1 MGNEVFRMLLRAQK
15 SEGDIV
21 ATFIGNNS
29 TPVKLFLDNISYI
42 LKRIRCKGY
51 KINDDNT
58 VIFNDT
64 NDHTVN
70 FYLKDKNN
78 YSLNMK
84 GLRVKNI
91 KLPENIT
98 SLSLDCFLNGPLES
112 INLDY
117 IENYGRT
124 CFANTQL
131 KGDIIINKGVIG
143 AAIFANTKITSL
155 TINTNSTALYSYSAS
170 GFCSKCKNLTTVQLP
185 NTITKFEDYCFS
197 DCINLDTINKPSN
210 LIVIGNRCF
219 YNTIKLLHFDLS
231 NIQSIGTRAFY
242 NSGLSGIITIPNTV
256 TSLGGSVFHNCNNIT
271 KLIINNN
278 NVTELKSELT
288 TALGGFASHC
298 SNLEEVILPNNIEII
313 DAYCFTNDI
322 KLATINVPTN
332 LKSIGNYAF
341 KNTNINN
348 FDLTGS
354 LIETIGVEA
363 FHGTKLSGTIVIPNT
378 VTSIG
383 GGVFNNCHNITKI
396 IVNADITTINSYTY
410 GGVFQNMNNLEEVV
424 LPSNLITIGTS
435 NFINC
440 PKLTTINLSD
450 TIESIGDRCF
460 RNSNYVFT
468 KLPLNLKYLGT
479 NVPQKAIGDHIIPDG
494 ITSLNG
500 GSYNQT
506 SITSID
512 CGKNVTII
520 GDKQGADNVNHVC
533 NHCYNLNKIIIRDK
547 VTTIADYSFADTKNT
562 CITIVYPTTPPE
574 IGSNCFNLVS
584 KFYVPNN
591 SINDYKTA
599 TNWIQYANKIYP
611 LSEYSE

>member
-1 MGNEVFRMLLRAQK
+1 MGNEVFTMLLRAQK

-29 TPVKLFLDNISYI
+29 TPVKLFLDSMSNI
-42 LKRIRCKGY
+42 LKRIKCKGF

-58 VIFNDT
+58 IIFNDT

-98 SLSLDCFLNGPLES
+98 SLSLDCFINGPLES

-143 AAIFANTKITSL
+143 AAIFANTEITSL
-155 TINTNSTALYSYSAS
+155 TINTYLTALLSYSNS

-185 NTITKFEDYCFS
+185 NTITNFEDYCFQ
-197 DCINLDTINKPSN
+197 DCINLDTINKPTN
-210 LIVIGNRCF
+210 LTYIGIRCF
-219 YNTIKLLHFDLS
+219 CNTIKLLHFDLS
-231 NIQSIGTRAFY
+231 NIQTIRDRAFF
-242 NSGLSGIITIPNTV
+242 NSGISGIITIPNTV
-256 TSLGGSVFHNCNNIT
+256 SSLGSSIFQSCNNIT

-278 NVTELKSELT
+278 NVTALRSENV
-288 TALGGFASHC
+288 TAYGGFASHC
-298 SNLEEVILPNNIEII
+298 DNLEEVVLPNSIEII
-313 DAYCFTNDI
+313 DQLCFMNDK
-322 KLATINVPTN
+322 KLSTINVPTN
-332 LKSIGNYAF
+332 LKTIGDYAF

-354 LIETIGVEA
+354 LIKTIGIEA
-363 FHGTKLSGTIVIPNT
+363 FYNTNLSGTIVIPNT
-378 VTSIG
+378 VTSISG
-383 GGVFNNCHNITKI
+383 GAFANCKNITKI
-396 IVNADITTINSYTY
+396 IINADITTINSYAY
-410 GGVFQNMNNLEEVV
+410 GGVFRNMNNLEEVV
-424 LPSNLITIGTS
+424 LPSNLVTIGTL
-435 NFINC
+435 NFYYC

-450 TIESIGDRCF
+450 TIETIGDLSF
-460 RNSNYVFT
+460 RFSNYVFT

-479 NVPQKAIGDHIIPDG
+479 NVPEKAIGDHIIPDG

-500 GSYNQT
+500 GSYNYT
-506 SITSID
+506 NITSID

-533 NHCYNLNKIIIRDK
+533 NHCSNLNKIIIRDK
-547 VTTIADYSFADTKNT
+547 VTTIADYSFAATKDT

-599 TNWIQYANKIYP
+599 TNWIQYADKIYP